1 VRRRGVK
8 VVWVGVG
15 RAAGRASWNEGNT
28 GRRAG
33 RGGGDDGEEKE
44 GGIEEGEVEEG
55 GGLMA
60 ERSTSRGEEED
71 DCDGTTRVRPSND
84 MLWSACR
91 FQHAWQMRLLAGVAS
106 CSSSSKEKTSVEGRG

>member
-33 RGGGDDGEEKE
+33 VGGGDDGEEKE
-44 GGIEEGEVEEG
+44 GGIEEGEEEEG
-55 GGLMA
+55 GELMA
-60 ERSTSRGEEED
+60 ERSTSRGEEEVG
-71 DCDGTTRVRPSND
+71 GTTLVRPSSFIAGS
-84 MLWSACR
+84 LCFS
-91 FQHAWQMRLLAGVAS
+91 QHG
-106 CSSSSKEKTSVEGRG
+106 